1 MVRNY
6 CIQISINYTGSIK
19 MEVGFL
25 VYTTPDGSM
34 ISECDWSYD
43 GSKIAIKTND
53 YNGYNTNIYII
64 DMMEMF

>member
-1 MVRNY
+1 
-6 CIQISINYTGSIK
+6 
-19 MEVGFL
+19 
-25 VYTTPDGSM
+25 M

-64 DMMEMF
+64 DMMGNVLKTVFPDLPEPVED